1 MVNKSYVGLWENVVL
16 SLMSRS
22 DGGDEDNNNS

>member
-16 SLMSRS
+16 SSLSRN